1 MGVLHGLVGKTMF
14 SPRKTHP
21 TEKPV
26 KKFATDRFDQ
36 YLTRCATD
44 GILLGEV

>member
-1 MGVLHGLVGKTMF
+1 MGVLHGLMGKTMF
-14 SPRKTHP
+14 SPIKGLATIEPWRRF
-21 TEKPV
+21 V
-26 KKFATDRFDQ
+26 TDRFDQ

>member
-1 MGVLHGLVGKTMF
+1 MGVLHGLMGKTMF
-14 SPRKTHP
+14 SPIKGLATA
-21 TEKPV
+21 KPGSR
-26 KKFATDRFDQ
+26 FAADRFDQ